1 MFKLEK
7 TKNYMKKFLD
17 NLTYYNWLLLD
28 FVGAYLVNMI
38 SKFLKINKNNNNYI
52 LVYAPYRYK
61 PWILNKIINDLKNS
75 SQNKES
81 YRIFKSLSSLAIF
94 RFLKGGCIFL
104 MHQSSIKK
112 CEITGFN
119 LNELSTFYTHSQIN
133 QKGIKNIKN
142 LKKIFCLNNYEYA
155 LLTTLGIPSSRLVDF
170 PVGIHSNFTK
180 KNNTFE
186 NIEEREFDVLFSL
199 RYFVK
204 NAHYKIRKRYSFIIN
219 LANLLA
225 ENDLKI
231 CILGED
237 WEEVRELLNEN
248 IEIHQVEYVESP
260 KIYQNSKVYC
270 NPSLAEGG
278 PTSLIEAFASGCIIL
293 TSPIGL
299 SFNLCLDDKFSC
311 LIPFEKDEYFWKKN
325 ILKFLSTDMNDS
337 KTILK
342 SRNEKIQKSLFKN
355 LSKKLEENLFR
366 I

>member
-1 MFKLEK
+1 
-7 TKNYMKKFLD
+7 MKKFLD
-17 NLTYYNWLLLD
+17 NFSYYNFLIFD
-28 FVGAYLVNMI
+28 YVVAYLVNLI
-38 SKFLKINKNNNNYI
+38 SKLFKKSSNKNYI

-75 SQNKES
+75 SQIKES
-81 YRIFKSLSSLAIF
+81 YKIFKSLSSLAIF
-94 RFLKGGCIFL
+94 RFFKGGCIFL

-112 CEITGFN
+112 CEISGFN
-119 LNELSTFYTHSQIN
+119 LNQLSTFYTHSQIN
-133 QKGIKNIKN
+133 QKGIKNINN

-155 LLTTLGIPSSRLVDF
+155 LLSTNGIDSSKLVDF
-170 PVGIHSNFTK
+170 PVGIHSNFFET
-180 KNNTFE
+180 NNKYK
-186 NIEEREFDVLFSL
+186 NIEDREFDVLFSL

-225 ENDLKI
+225 ESDLKV

-237 WEEVRELLNEN
+237 WEEVREALNEN
-248 IEIHQVEYVESP
+248 IEIQNLEYIKSP

-278 PTSLIEAFASGCIIL
+278 PSSLIEAFASGCMIL
-293 TSPIGL
+293 SSPIGL

-311 LIPFEKDEYFWKKN
+311 LIPFDKDEYYWKKN
-325 ILKFLSTDMNDS
+325 IFKFLSNNNIDS
-337 KTILK
+337 KMILNT
-342 SRNEKIQKSLFKN
+342 RNEKIQKSLFKN
-355 LSKKLEENLFR
+355 LSKKLEENLFK